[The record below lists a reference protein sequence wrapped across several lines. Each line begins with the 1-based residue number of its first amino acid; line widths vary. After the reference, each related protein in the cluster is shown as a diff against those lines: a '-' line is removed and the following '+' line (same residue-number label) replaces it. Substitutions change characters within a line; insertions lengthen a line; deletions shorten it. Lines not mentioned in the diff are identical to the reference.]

1 MNIPTA
7 NADNIIATI
16 LLIFLFFIVHGII
29 HEATNATQPIAMQS
43 ENAVIYLKNKEE
55 HCCSSSLYF

>member
-1 MNIPTA
+1 
-7 NADNIIATI
+7 
-16 LLIFLFFIVHGII
+16 LFFIVHGII